1 MIKKNIPQEIPLEKK
16 FQAYCKK
23 KLSLSG
29 LIQFFLP
36 ITDFRFYFV
45 TVLFF
50 QFNFNFSM
58 AEQVQT
64 RHLLVKHSGS
74 RNPKSWRF
82 PNGIT
87 LSKEEARAKLLQYE
101 KRIRSGEVSFSTL
114 ASTES
119 DCSSAQKGGDLGF
132 FKRGMM
138 QKPFEDAS
146 FSLKV
151 GEMSGIVDTD
161 SGLHLI
167 LREA

>member
-1 MIKKNIPQEIPLEKK
+1 
-16 FQAYCKK
+16 
-23 KLSLSG
+23 
-29 LIQFFLP
+29 
-36 ITDFRFYFV
+36 
-45 TVLFF
+45 
-50 QFNFNFSM
+50 M

-87 LSKEEARAKLLQYE
+87 LSKEEARVKLLQYE